1 MGSATVPDAFII
13 DAVRTPIGRRGGGL
27 AKTHPADLAGVVLT
41 AVLDR
46 TGLDAG
52 AVDDVVF
59 GCVAQV
65 GAQSYNVARTAW
77 LSAGLP
83 ETVPAT
89 TIDRQCGSSQQAL
102 HFAAQGVQA
111 GAYDVAVA
119 GGVEVMSL
127 VPIGSAVTV
136 GEEAGLGSPLGGAGW
151 RQRYGDV
158 EMTQYRSADLLAER
172 WDIPR
177 ERMELLALES
187 HARAAR
193 AWDEGRFASEVVAV
207 DGLAVDEGIRRDASL
222 DAMARLPTLRD
233 GGRISAATSSQIS
246 DAAAAVL
253 VASATAVESHGLRPR
268 ARIAAQTVVG
278 SDPELMLTGPAP
290 ATERA
295 LKQSGLAID
304 DIDRFEINEAFASV
318 VLVWSAETGADLE
331 RTNVNG
337 GAIALGH
344 PLGATGARMTATLL
358 AELERCGG
366 RFGLQTLCEGG
377 GMANCTILERVT

>member
-253 VASATAVESHGLRPR
+253 VASATAVERHGLRPR